1 MFENGG
7 FGSAENDTI
16 SKGLAKASTISAKI
30 MSYGKF
36 ALAFNGEVGAIDD
49 DAMLKQLYSA
59 NNDPYGSN
67 SIF

>member
-7 FGSAENDTI
+7 FGSAENNAI
-16 SKGLAKASTISAKI
+16 SQGLAKASTISAKI